1 MWWSGRGS
9 NGCGRTASARGDEGF
24 RKVIDDFC
32 ILFSTLACVFVAYR
46 AAQLDQILPWFGTPR
61 QKPETREDA
70 PALWTPPWG

>member
-1 MWWSGRGS
+1 
-9 NGCGRTASARGDEGF
+9 
-24 RKVIDDFC
+24 VIDDFC